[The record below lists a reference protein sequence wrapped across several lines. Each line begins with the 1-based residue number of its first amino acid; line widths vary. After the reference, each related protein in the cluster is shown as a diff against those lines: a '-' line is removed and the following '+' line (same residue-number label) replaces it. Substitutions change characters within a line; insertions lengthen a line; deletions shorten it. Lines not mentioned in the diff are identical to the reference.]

1 MRPVGYMELIER
13 FGLEILAPESCSYV
27 LERGH
32 RRSVT
37 RDGRRDE
44 YYPAQAYPGASW
56 TDHLA
61 FALKRE
67 GLNLEVMAALFAVAP
82 TDELTDFVRRSPNG
96 RYARLAWFL
105 FEWLSGTTLPVPDLT
120 QGNYFSVL
128 DPSEYLS
135 VGPTEVAAR
144 VRRQRVLNNLPG
156 APAYCPLV
164 RRTAVLDGFIGE
176 RLEERVREVLD
187 RYPTA
192 LVIRAAQYL
201 FVKETRSSYQ
211 IEGLQPDQRRTARF
225 VELLRRAGSVQCA
238 TEEDLTGLQ
247 RLIVDQ
253 RYAADGFRRSQ
264 NYVGQSLGPEREL
277 IHYVPPKPEDVRGL
291 MNGWEECSRR
301 LAAAGVHPVVTAAL
315 LGFGFIFIHPFE
327 DGNGRL
333 HRFLIHHA
341 LAVGRFTPSGVIFPV
356 SAVMLRESA
365 RYDAALESYSRRV
378 MPLVEY
384 GLDEAGVVTV
394 LNNTALHY
402 RYPDLTRVT
411 EELFLFIRDTIDRE
425 FTAELEYLAVFDAA
439 RRQLA
444 EVVDMPDSRLDL
456 FIRLSLQGRGRLSKN
471 KRTRFD
477 ELTDDE
483 VERMEAVVQGA
494 LAKLTEQDFEEE

>member
-1 MRPVGYMELIER
+1 MRPVGYIELIER
-13 FGLEILAPESCSYV
+13 FGLETLAPESRSYV

-32 RRSVT
+32 RRSVI
-37 RDGRRDE
+37 RDGRREE
-44 YYPAQAYPGASW
+44 YYPAQTYPGASW

-67 GLNLEVMAALFAVAP
+67 SLNLEVLAALFAVLP

-105 FEWLSGTTLPVPDLT
+105 FEWLTGTTLPVPDLT
-120 QGNYFSVL
+120 QGNYFPVL
-128 DPSEYLS
+128 DPDDYLS

-156 APAYCPLV
+156 TPAYCPLV

-176 RLEERVREVLD
+176 RLEERVRRVLD
-187 RYPTA
+187 RYPTE

-225 VELLRRAGSVQCA
+225 VELLRRAGSVECA
-238 TEEDLTGLQ
+238 TEEELTALQ

-253 RYAADGFRRSQ
+253 RYAAEGFRQSQ
-264 NYVGQSLGPEREL
+264 NYVGQSLGPGREL
-277 IHYVPPKPEDVRGL
+277 IHYVPPKAEDVRGL
-291 MNGWEECSRR
+291 MNGWEECGRR

-315 LGFGFIFIHPFE
+315 LGFGFVFIHPFE

-333 HRFLIHHA
+333 HRFLIHRA
-341 LAVGRFTPSGVIFPV
+341 LAVGRFTPEGVIFPV
-356 SAVMLRESA
+356 SAVMLRERA
-365 RYDAALESYSRRV
+365 RYDAALESYSREV

-384 GLDEAGVVTV
+384 ELDEAGVLTV
-394 LNNTALHY
+394 LNETALHY
-402 RYPDLTRVT
+402 RYPDLTLVT
-411 EELFLFIRDTIDRE
+411 EELFVFIRDTIERE
-425 FTAELEYLAVFDAA
+425 FTAEIEYLAVFDAA
-439 RRQLA
+439 RRELA
-444 EVVDMPDSRLDL
+444 EIVDMPDSRLDL
-456 FIRLSLQGRGRLSKN
+456 FIRLCLQGRGRLSRN
-471 KRTRFD
+471 KRARFD

-483 VERMEAVVQGA
+483 LERMEAVVRGA
-494 LAKLTEQDFEEE
+494 LERLTNGGFEKE